1 MNASGPQVSGH
12 DRIFR
17 AYGRGVDAVRIS
29 HRVNRRGSVD
39 DSLHPHKYLFALGH
53 PNVIGVFLAGRRTI
67 DKPINARARGRVLV
81 VDDDP
86 VICDLVA
93 ATLTEHGY
101 PTRRASDAREALY
114 LVDRELPDV
123 VVLDVHLPDISGYQ
137 VCRRLR
143 DDYGDS
149 VGIILISGERKE
161 SMDRAAGLLIGAD
174 DYMIKP
180 FVLDELLARVQRLA
194 RRSRP
199 IARTVVAGLTR
210 RELEILRLL
219 ACGMDHVDIARD
231 LVITAKTVEKHIEH
245 ILLKLGVH
253 SRAQAVAL
261 ALQQEP
267 LQTAPAVVEL
277 IGMDAGGGRR
287 DAVN

>member
-1 MNASGPQVSGH
+1 MDVIGPQVRGD
-12 DRIFR
+12 DRIFET
-17 AYGRGVDAVRIS
+17 YGHAVFPVRIP
-29 HRVNRRGSVD
+29 HRVNRCVSVD
-39 DSLHPHKYLFALGH
+39 DSLHPYKYLFAVGH
-53 PNVIGVFLAGRRTI
+53 QKVIGAFLAGGRTI
-67 DKPINARARGRVLV
+67 DKPLHARARGRVLV
-81 VDDDP
+81 VDDDS

-143 DDYGDS
+143 DDHGDN

-267 LQTAPAVVEL
+267 LQTAPVVDM
-277 IGMDAGGGRR
+277 IAIDAGGGRR
-287 DAVN
+287 EVVN